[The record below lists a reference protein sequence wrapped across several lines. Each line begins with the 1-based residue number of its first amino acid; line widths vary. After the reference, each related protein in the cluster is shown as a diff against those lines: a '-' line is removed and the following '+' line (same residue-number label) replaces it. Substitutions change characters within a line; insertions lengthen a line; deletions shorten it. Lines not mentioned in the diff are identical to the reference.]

1 MDEFANLLR
10 EAAQWMSHPLFSMGE
25 SPVSTFSLLTA
36 LLIFCAFLLFSK
48 LLGRAIDRFTRER
61 PSFHPASIYALK
73 QLLHYTLFAAG
84 VMFAMSSVGIDF
96 SKLAIVAGAIGVGVG
111 LGLQGLVNNFVSGL
125 ILFFE
130 RSLKV
135 GDYVELESGV
145 TGEVREINFRSTLVT
160 TNDNIDVVVPNSE
173 FVNSRVTNWTMRETL
188 RRFRVPFGVAYGS
201 DKELV
206 QRAVIEA
213 ANAVAYTDTDARKRT
228 PEVWLVEFG
237 DSSLNFE
244 LLVWIGD
251 EDAIKRPGRVLA
263 TYNWAIESALV
274 RNNIEIPFP
283 QRDLHLRSGFERLL
297 AGEKAT
303 EESG

>member
-1 MDEFANLLR
+1 MNELVEFLR
-10 EAAQWMSHPLFSMGE
+10 RAGDWLGYPLFNLGDNA
-25 SPVSTFSLLTA
+25 VSAFSILSAVLV
-36 LLIFCAFLLFSK
+36 LIAFLVFSK
-48 LLGRAIDRFTRER
+48 MLGRAIDRFTRDR

-73 QLLHYTLFAAG
+73 QMLHYALIALG
-84 VMFAMSSVGIDF
+84 VLLALTSMGVDF
-96 SKLAIVAGAIGVGVG
+96 SKLALVAGAIGVGIG

-188 RRFRVPFGVAYGS
+188 RRFRIPFGVAYGT
-201 DKELV
+201 DKDLV
-206 QRAVIEA
+206 RRVIVEA
-213 ANAVAYTDTDARKRT
+213 AKLVSYSKLDEEKRQ
-228 PEVWLVEFG
+228 PQVWLVEFG

-244 LLVWIGD
+244 LLIWIGD
-251 EDAIKRPGRVLA
+251 ADSIKRPGRITA
-263 TYNWAIESALV
+263 TYNWAIETAL
-274 RNNIEIPFP
+274 NANGIEIPFP
-283 QRDLHLRSGFERLL
+283 QRDLHLRSGFDK
-297 AGEKAT
+297 AGLSVK
-303 EESG
+303 SD